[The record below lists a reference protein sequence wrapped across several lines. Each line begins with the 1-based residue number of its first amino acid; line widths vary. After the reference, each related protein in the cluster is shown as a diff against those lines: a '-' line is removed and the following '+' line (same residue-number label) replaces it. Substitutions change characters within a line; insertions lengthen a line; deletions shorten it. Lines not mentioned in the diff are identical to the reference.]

1 MFKDWEILW
10 SGITTFNMEA
20 KSNIIIKCS
29 LTVFNLFWF
38 MWSDLFVLL
47 MLPKRIDGPFC
58 QR

>member
-20 KSNIIIKCS
+20 KSNIIINCS
-29 LTVFNLFWF
+29 FTVFNLFWF

-47 MLPKRIDGPFC
+47 MLPKRIDDPFC